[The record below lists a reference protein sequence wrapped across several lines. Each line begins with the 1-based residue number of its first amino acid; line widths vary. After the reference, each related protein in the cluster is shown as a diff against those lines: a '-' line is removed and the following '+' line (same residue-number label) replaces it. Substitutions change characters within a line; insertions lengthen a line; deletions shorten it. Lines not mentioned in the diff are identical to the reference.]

1 MPSSRWPHPFLHTQ
15 RHQGDKGQ
23 SFRLVII
30 QYRAV
35 LRHWVLPE
43 FFHLSRSDKAA
54 LKTRLQSLH
63 ARNNTAL
70 KMHLQSLHAQNNAA
84 L

>member
-1 MPSSRWPHPFLHTQ
+1 MPASGWSHPFLHTQ
-15 RHQGDKGQ
+15 KHQGDKGQ

-30 QYRAV
+30 QCRAV

-54 LKTRLQSLH
+54 LKTRFQSLR
-63 ARNNTAL
+63 ARNNTVL
-70 KMHLQSLHAQNNAA
+70 KTCLQSLHAQNNAA